1 VSIHSNPEIERIV
14 DTATTIAKDY
24 NHQYVTLEHLLIAL
38 VEYPEFNKTLVTFGV
53 EIEELLRDLYDYIG
67 KQEYLVTIVPP
78 PESIDQTEASQ
89 RTEDKNSIDS
99 KKDKKSN
106 SKELAKSSMIPQRTH
121 SLERV
126 FNRAFTQV
134 LFSAREQ
141 METIDLYLSISQE
154 TNSHAAYFLLKWGIN
169 RRQLVEY
176 YTKVHGITKKS
187 KEVKSNYSNKI
198 LEEFCTNLNT
208 QVTEGK
214 IDPVIG
220 RATELEEIA
229 QVLARRQKSNVLMIG
244 DPGVGKTAIAEGLA
258 HKIVDGDVPKYLI
271 PYTVYNLEIGSLL
284 AGSKYRGEFEEKLKD
299 VLAALNQKGNT
310 ILFIDEAHQ
319 MQGAG
324 SGGSSSVDFANML
337 KPALA
342 KGNIKVIAST
352 TFEEYTQSFEKDRAL
367 MRRFY
372 KLNIDEPT
380 ADISKDILRGLRTHF
395 EKFHNGKISDEA
407 IDSSVDLSVRYQPD
421 RKLPDKAIDL
431 IDMSCARLKIAKEKF
446 TVEKTDIVDTI
457 SKATKIPRENL
468 LTEKANKSLTN
479 LDATIK
485 DNLYGQD
492 SAVEQVLEKI
502 YVAKAGMK
510 AHDKPVGN
518 FLFLGPTGTGKTEFC
533 KLLSDALSMKL
544 LRFDMSEYQEK
555 HAMAKLIGAP
565 PGYVG
570 YEDGNLGG
578 GLLISEV
585 ERNPHSIILLDEIE
599 KAHPDISNLLLQIMD
614 EGSVTGSNGK
624 KADCRNAI
632 LILTSNLGSAD
643 GEANAI
649 GFGRDLKKTGTDDEA
664 AKKFFKPEFR
674 NRLDA
679 VVKFAKLEKISM
691 KKIVVKFLQE
701 LNVLLQEKE
710 IRIRPS
716 ESIVDHLT
724 DIGFDP
730 TMGARPLSR
739 KINELIKVP
748 LSKKILFEAIEP
760 GSIVSIEWKDE
771 EIKFTVQPPELNNLL
786 EDKTVDKD
794 GFIVL

>member
-1 VSIHSNPEIERIV
+1 MSIHSNPEIERIV

-38 VEYPEFNKTLVTFGV
+38 VEYPEFNKTLVNYGV
-53 EIEELLRDLYDYIG
+53 EVEELLRDLYEYIG

-78 PESIDQTEASQ
+78 A
-89 RTEDKNSIDS
+89 DS
-99 KKDKKSN
+99 AGLV
-106 SKELAKSSMIPQRTH
+106 ETLVPQRTH

-169 RRQLVEY
+169 RRGLVEY
-176 YTKVHGITKKS
+176 YTQVHGVFKKS
-187 KEVKSNYSNKI
+187 KEVKSNYSDKI
-198 LEEFCTNLNT
+198 LEEYCTNLNN
-208 QVTEGK
+208 QVTDGK

-258 HKIVDGDVPKYLI
+258 HKIVDGDVPEYLL
-271 PYTVYNLEIGSLL
+271 PYTIYNLEIGSLL

-299 VLAALNQKGNT
+299 VLGALNQKGNT

-352 TFEEYTQSFEKDRAL
+352 TYEEYTQSFEKDRAL

-380 ADISKDILRGLRTHF
+380 PDITKDILRGLRVHF
-395 EKFHNGKISDEA
+395 EKFHGGKITDDA
-407 IDSSVDLSVRYQPD
+407 IDASVELSVRYQPD
-421 RKLPDKAIDL
+421 KKLPDKAIDL
-431 IDMSCARLKIAKEKF
+431 IDMSCARLKIVDPKF
-446 TVEKTDIVDTI
+446 TVEKLDIVDTI

-468 LTEKANKSLTN
+468 LTEKANENLTN

-492 SAVEQVLEKI
+492 SAVDQILEKI

-510 AHDKPVGN
+510 AHNKPVGN
-518 FLFLGPTGTGKTEFC
+518 FLFLGPTGTGKTELC
-533 KLLSDALSMKL
+533 KLLSEALSMKL

-555 HAMAKLIGAP
+555 HSMAKLIGAP

-578 GLLISEV
+578 GLLISEI
-585 ERNPHSIILLDEIE
+585 ERNPHAIILLDEIE

-614 EGSVTGSNGK
+614 EGTITGSNGK
-624 KADCRNAI
+624 KADCRHAI

-643 GEANAI
+643 GENNAI
-649 GFGRDLKKTGTDDEA
+649 GFGRDLQKTGTDDEA

-679 VVKFAKLEKISM
+679 VIKFAKLDKISM
-691 KKIVVKFLQE
+691 KKIVVKFLHE
-701 LNVLLQEKE
+701 LNVLLEEKG
-710 IRIRPS
+710 IRVRPS
-716 ESIVDHLT
+716 EQLIDHLT
-724 DIGFDP
+724 DVGFDP
-730 TMGARPLSR
+730 AMGARPLAR
-739 KINELIKVP
+739 KINDLIKVP
-748 LSKKILFEAIEP
+748 LSKKILFEQVDP
-760 GSIVSIEWKDE
+760 GSIVSIDWNGEKVTFV
-771 EIKFTVQPPELNNLL
+771 IILPELDLL

-794 GFIVL
+794 GFIVLE

>member
-1 VSIHSNPEIERIV
+1 VSIHSNPEIENIV
-14 DTATTIAKDY
+14 NTATTIAKDY

-38 VEYPEFNKTLVTFGV
+38 IEFPSFNKLLVEFGV
-53 EIEELLRDLYDYIG
+53 EVEELLRDLYEYIG
-67 KQEYLVTIVPP
+67 KQDYLVVAV
-78 PESIDQTEASQ
+78 STE
-89 RTEDKNSIDS
+89 
-99 KKDKKSN
+99 
-106 SKELAKSSMIPQRTH
+106 ELVPQRTH

-154 TNSHAAYFLLKWGIN
+154 PNSHAAYFLLKWGVN
-169 RRQLVEY
+169 RRQLVDY
-176 YTKVHGITKKS
+176 YSQHHGIAGKKP
-187 KEVKSNYSNKI
+187 KDVKNNYDKI
-198 LEEFCTNLNT
+198 LDEYCTNLNQ
-208 QVTEGK
+208 QVLDGK

-220 RATELEEIA
+220 RVFEIEEIS
-229 QVLARRQKSNVLMIG
+229 QVLARRSKSNVLMIG

-258 HKIVDGDVPKYLI
+258 HKIVNGDVPEYLK

-299 VLAALNQKGNT
+299 VLASLNAKGNT

-324 SGGSSSVDFANML
+324 AGGSSSVDFANML

-372 KLNIDEPT
+372 KLNIDEPSPQV
-380 ADISKDILRGLRTHF
+380 AKDILYGLRTHF
-395 EKFHNGKISDEA
+395 EKFHGGVISDEA
-407 IDSSVDLSVRYQPD
+407 VDTAVDLSVRYQTD
-421 RKLPDKAIDL
+421 KRLPDKAIDL
-431 IDMSCARLKIAKEKF
+431 IDMSCARLKIKNPDFVVSKE
-446 TVEKTDIVDTI
+446 DIVDTI
-457 SKATKIPRENL
+457 SKATKIPKENL
-468 LTEKANKSLTN
+468 LSEKATEN
-479 LDATIK
+479 LINLESTIK
-485 DNLYGQD
+485 DKLYGQD
-492 SAVEQVLEKI
+492 KAVDEVLEKI

-510 AHDKPVGN
+510 SHNKPVGN
-518 FLFLGPTGTGKTEFC
+518 FLFLGPTGTGKTELC
-533 KLLSDALSMKL
+533 KLLSENLSMKL

-555 HAMAKLIGAP
+555 HSMAKLIGAP

-614 EGSVTGSNGK
+614 EGFITGSNGK

-632 LILTSNLGSAD
+632 LILTSNLGAAD
-643 GEANAI
+643 GEQNAI
-649 GFGRDLKKTGTDDEA
+649 GFGRSLTKEGTDDEA

-679 VVKFAKLEKISM
+679 VIKFAKLDKISM
-691 KKIVVKFLQE
+691 KKIVVKFLNE
-701 LNVLLQEKE
+701 LNDLLEEKN
-710 IRIRPS
+710 IRVHATETLI
-716 ESIVDHLT
+716 DHLT
-724 DIGFDP
+724 EVGFDP
-730 TMGARPLSR
+730 AMGARPLAR

-748 LSKKILFEAIEP
+748 LSKKILFDHVES
-760 GSIVSIEWKDE
+760 GSIVTTDWTEDQ
-771 EIKFTVQPPELNNLL
+771 IKFTIIPPALDLL
-786 EDKTVDKD
+786 ENKTVDEN
-794 GFIVL
+794 GFIVVE

>member
-1 VSIHSNPEIERIV
+1 VSIHSNPEIENIV
-14 DTATTIAKDY
+14 NTATTIAKDY

-38 VEYPEFNKTLVTFGV
+38 IEYPSFNKLLVDFGV
-53 EIEELLRDLYDYIG
+53 EVEELLRDLYEYIG
-67 KQEYLVTIVPP
+67 KQDYLVKP
-78 PESIDQTEASQ
+78 DQTQ
-89 RTEDKNSIDS
+89 
-99 KKDKKSN
+99 
-106 SKELAKSSMIPQRTH
+106 ELIPQRTH

-154 TNSHAAYFLLKWGIN
+154 PNSHAAYFLLKWGVN
-169 RRQLVEY
+169 RRQLVDFY
-176 YTKVHGITKKS
+176 SQQHGPFNKKS
-187 KEVKSNYSNKI
+187 TKDVKNNHDKI
-198 LEEFCTNLNT
+198 LDEYCTNLNQ
-208 QVTEGK
+208 QVIEGK

-220 RATELEEIA
+220 RVVELEEIS
-229 QVLARRQKSNVLMIG
+229 QVLARRSKSNVLMIG

-258 HKIVDGDVPKYLI
+258 HKIVNSDVPEYLK

-299 VLAALNQKGNT
+299 VLASLNAKGNT

-324 SGGSSSVDFANML
+324 AGGSSSVDFANML

-372 KLNIDEPT
+372 KLNIDEPSPQV
-380 ADISKDILRGLRTHF
+380 AKDILYGLRTHF
-395 EKFHNGKISDEA
+395 EKFHGGVISDEA
-407 IDSSVDLSVRYQPD
+407 IDSAVDLSVRYQTD
-421 RKLPDKAIDL
+421 KRLPDKAIDL
-431 IDMSCARLKIAKEKF
+431 LDMSCARLKIKNPDFVVSKE
-446 TVEKTDIVDTI
+446 DIVDTI
-457 SKATKIPRENL
+457 SKATKIPKENL
-468 LTEKANKSLTN
+468 LSEKATANLISLES
-479 LDATIK
+479 TIK
-485 DNLYGQD
+485 DKLYGQD
-492 SAVEQVLEKI
+492 KAVDEVLEKI

-510 AHDKPVGN
+510 SHNKPVGN
-518 FLFLGPTGTGKTEFC
+518 FLFLGPTGTGKTELC
-533 KLLSDALSMKL
+533 KLLSENLSMKL

-555 HAMAKLIGAP
+555 HSMAKLIGAP

-614 EGSVTGSNGK
+614 EGFITGSNGK

-632 LILTSNLGSAD
+632 LILTSNLGAAD
-643 GEANAI
+643 GEQNAI
-649 GFGRDLKKTGTDDEA
+649 GFGRSLTKEGTDDEA

-679 VVKFAKLEKISM
+679 VVKFAKLDKISM
-691 KKIVVKFLQE
+691 KKIVVKFLNE
-701 LNVLLQEKE
+701 LNDLLEEKN
-710 IRIRPS
+710 IRVHTT
-716 ESIVDHLT
+716 ETLVDHLT
-724 DIGFDP
+724 EVGFDP
-730 TMGARPLSR
+730 AMGARPLSR
-739 KINELIKVP
+739 KIDELIKVP
-748 LSKKILFEAIEP
+748 LSKKILFDHVES
-760 GSIVSIEWKDE
+760 GSIVTADWTEDQ
-771 EIKFTVQPPELNNLL
+771 IKFTIISPALDLL
-786 EDKTVDKD
+786 ENKTVDEN
-794 GFIVL
+794 GFIVVE